1 MINPL
6 FMLDE
11 IDKLGQDFR
20 GDPASALLEVL
31 DPEQNNTFSD
41 HYLEIPYDLSSVMFI
56 TTANTLDSIPPALLD
71 RLEVIEF
78 PGYIEEEKVVI
89 AQKYLVSRQ
98 LEQNGLS
105 PDELSITEQ
114 TLHHIIR
121 EYTWES
127 GVRNLERE
135 IGKLCRRI
143 ARQKAEGKKV
153 YRRITPS
160 MLAKIIGPPQI
171 IPHEMEQEDQVGL
184 ATGLAWTENGGDTI
198 SVEAL
203 LVEGKGGLQITG
215 HIGEVMQESAHAALS
230 YVKSLVDELK
240 IDVEL
245 FEKMDI
251 HIHVPEGAIPK
262 DGPSAGIT
270 MATALASVMTGRAV
284 RKDVGMS
291 GEITLRGRVL
301 AIGGV
306 REKIHAA
313 YRLGLKCV
321 IIPAK
326 NDKDLLKIPRQ
337 AKNSID
343 IQMVQTMREVLD
355 LALVPQVQAPR
366 RRSAGRSKGTR
377 DNPVQPSA

>member
-1 MINPL
+1 M
-6 FMLDE
+6 
-11 IDKLGQDFR
+11 
-20 GDPASALLEVL
+20 S
-31 DPEQNNTFSD
+31 
-41 HYLEIPYDLSSVMFI
+41 
-56 TTANTLDSIPPALLD
+56 
-71 RLEVIEF
+71 
-78 PGYIEEEKVVI
+78 
-89 AQKYLVSRQ
+89 SRQ

-306 REKIHAA
+306 RAKIHAA

-355 LALVPQVQAPR
+355 LALVPEVQAPR